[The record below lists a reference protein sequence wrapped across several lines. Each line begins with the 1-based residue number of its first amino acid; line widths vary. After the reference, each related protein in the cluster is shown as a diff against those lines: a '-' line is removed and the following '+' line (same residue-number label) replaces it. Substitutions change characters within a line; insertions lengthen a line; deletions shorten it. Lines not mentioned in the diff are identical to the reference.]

1 MVLCH
6 WCKQEKP
13 LKINVLIIFWLIFT
27 WNLVIRVWWIWI
39 KRVGLFPHTI
49 HVFWWLIWRGGIV
62 PQPHTVNHCV
72 IWGAGT
78 CRSLSFKYFGAEL
91 NLRAIAD
98 SCLYRKGITEV
109 WLYLSEVKGQG
120 SPTEEKPRRFARG
133 SPKRT
138 LCCCCHHRLW
148 RKKTIKQPSQSK
160 CKSRWSTVVLFS

>member
-109 WLYLSEVKGQG
+109 WLPVG
-120 SPTEEKPRRFARG
+120 SSTCQRSKVRVHQLRRSPGDLLEGTSPLNSRVLQRG
-133 SPKRT
+133 HCAAVVIIVFGGKR
-138 LCCCCHHRLW
+138 
-148 RKKTIKQPSQSK
+148 P
-160 CKSRWSTVVLFS
+160 